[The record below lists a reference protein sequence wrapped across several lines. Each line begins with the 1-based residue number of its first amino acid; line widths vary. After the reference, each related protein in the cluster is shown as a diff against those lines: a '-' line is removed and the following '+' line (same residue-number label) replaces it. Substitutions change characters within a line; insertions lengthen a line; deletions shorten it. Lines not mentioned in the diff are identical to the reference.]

1 MLAPEIVVANLIY
14 DWSHML
20 QEIIDQRAQ
29 GVYGGKAFVINL
41 KNEGQVM
48 EYNPD
53 FDLPADVK
61 QLAEDTV
68 QGIKDGSITVPL
80 GE

>member
-1 MLAPEIVVANLIY
+1 VVLK
-14 DWSHML
+14 
-20 QEIIDQRAQ
+20 QIIAGIDE
-29 GVYGGKAFVINL
+29 GVYGGSAYAITLANGGL
-41 KNEGQVM
+41 LM

-61 QLAEDTV
+61 AAADETV
-68 QGIKDGSITVPL
+68 QGIIDGSITIEL

>member
-1 MLAPEIVVANLIY
+1 MLK
-14 DWSHML
+14 
-20 QEIIDQRAQ
+20 EIIDQRAQ
-29 GVYGGKAFVINL
+29 GVYGGRAYVINL
-41 KNEGQVM
+41 ENKGQIM

-61 QLAEDTV
+61 QLAEDTI
-68 QGIKDGSITVPL
+68 QGIIDGSITIAV

>member
-1 MLAPEIVVANLIY
+1 
-14 DWSHML
+14 
-20 QEIIDQRAQ
+20 
-29 GVYGGKAFVINL
+29 
-41 KNEGQVM
+41 M

-61 QLAEDTV
+61 QLAEETT
-68 QGIKDGSITVPL
+68 QGIVDGSITIPI